1 MKSIQTKFITLI
13 LGCVLLSSL
22 VIGGAG
28 IMNANQVVDKD
39 SAYIM
44 NLMCSEKANELNGLF
59 SCIEQSVNTV
69 AVYANRE
76 LIGLHSCIVPLL
88 LAILSK
94 LNWRNLA
101 T

>member
-59 SCIEQSVNTV
+59 S
-69 AVYANRE
+69 AVSQYSS
-76 LIGLHSCIVPLL
+76 GLRQPGTEGCQKV
-88 LAILSK
+88 
-94 LNWRNLA
+94 
-101 T
+101 